1 MDSNKDIEIKYDFF
15 ISFSNKDVELVSKI
29 VNIIQNIYN
38 AKCWFQIKDSKA
50 EFVDAII
57 EGIEN
62 AKAFIVFVSPDSANS
77 YYVLNEV
84 SHAMEWKQEHEDY
97 KVLPIVISPENVTYS
112 DPVYKRI
119 RFYLG
124 RLNMIF
130 LNEMPSIEEA
140 VLKIF
145 EQTGYKIDDEKLS
158 ASLYRVR
165 DVEAKRLKAQNDIL
179 RDFSKEF
186 FDPAIKSDSLILDV
200 GCASGNFIISNLQGH
215 LYKGLLGIDINAE
228 LIESATWSYGSEKNV
243 FVCCDVLSDNIDV
256 VLPDYLEKNQ
266 SFGFDIIHIS
276 AVLLHVKE
284 PVKFLQILK
293 RYLKKDGHLFIHD
306 ADDGINIAYPNSGFF
321 DMAFKIWNNSKESGD
336 RHCARKIPSYL
347 KKAGYQKI
355 RLAKCGISNLDMN
368 DEQRAALW
376 DMYFNYHLWVV
387 VNEDMFYHIDE
398 TNKMLAEYTSLYEEY
413 KKQYDNGDIFIQLG
427 TYYYIVQK

>member
-97 KVLPIVISPENVTYS
+97 KVLPVVISPENVTYS

-130 LNEMPSIEEA
+130 LNEMPSIR
-140 VLKIF
+140 
-145 EQTGYKIDDEKLS
+145 G
-158 ASLYRVR
+158 
-165 DVEAKRLKAQNDIL
+165 
-179 RDFSKEF
+179 
-186 FDPAIKSDSLILDV
+186 
-200 GCASGNFIISNLQGH
+200 SGIENF
-215 LYKGLLGIDINAE
+215 
-228 LIESATWSYGSEKNV
+228 
-243 FVCCDVLSDNIDV
+243 
-256 VLPDYLEKNQ
+256 
-266 SFGFDIIHIS
+266 
-276 AVLLHVKE
+276 
-284 PVKFLQILK
+284 
-293 RYLKKDGHLFIHD
+293 
-306 ADDGINIAYPNSGFF
+306 
-321 DMAFKIWNNSKESGD
+321 
-336 RHCARKIPSYL
+336 
-347 KKAGYQKI
+347 
-355 RLAKCGISNLDMN
+355 
-368 DEQRAALW
+368 
-376 DMYFNYHLWVV
+376 
-387 VNEDMFYHIDE
+387 
-398 TNKMLAEYTSLYEEY
+398 
-413 KKQYDNGDIFIQLG
+413 
-427 TYYYIVQK
+427 